1 MASLIAV
8 EARREATDVEALF
21 YASIVPIIFSGQ
33 DLDILFPK
41 MMMRIGCVLHY
52 SRLILPWG

>member
-41 MMMRIGCVLHY
+41 MMNVGCVLHY
-52 SRLILPWG
+52 SGFILPWG